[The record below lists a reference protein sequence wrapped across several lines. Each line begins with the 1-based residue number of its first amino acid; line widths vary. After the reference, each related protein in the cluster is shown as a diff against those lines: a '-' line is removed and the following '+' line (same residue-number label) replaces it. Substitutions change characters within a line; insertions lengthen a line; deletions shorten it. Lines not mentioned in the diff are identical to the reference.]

1 LRDRYAAEPPLG
13 AEEITGILATM
24 SGILREIYDAEL
36 GAVQRLSTV
45 LAASAR
51 RGRDG

>member
-1 LRDRYAAEPPLG
+1 MVLDAAEPPLG

-36 GAVQRLSTV
+36 GTVQRLGTV

-51 RGRDG
+51 